1 MVVLWSQSARAALR
15 HAYEHIATDSPQAAQ
30 AVINEIVDATLI
42 LVQHPERHHPDKFKK
57 NNDGNWRA
65 FELHRYRI
73 SYKVTDKDIRIVRV
87 RHTSRN
93 PLEY

>member
-1 MVVLWSQSARAALR
+1 MVVLWSQSAKIALR
-15 HAYEHIATDSPQAAQ
+15 QAFEYIAIDSPQAAQ

-57 NNDGNWRA
+57 NNDGSWRA

-73 SYKVTDKDIRIVRV
+73 SYKVTDKHIRVVRM
-87 RHTSRN
+87 RHISRN

>member
-42 LVQHPERHHPDKFKK
+42 QVQHPERHHPDK
-57 NNDGNWRA
+57 
-65 FELHRYRI
+65 
-73 SYKVTDKDIRIVRV
+73 
-87 RHTSRN
+87 
-93 PLEY
+93 

>member
-1 MVVLWSQSARAALR
+1 MVVLWSQSAKNALR
-15 HAYEHIATDSPQAAQ
+15 QAFEYIATDSPQAAQ

-42 LVQHPERHHPDKFKK
+42 LVQHPERHHLDKFKK
-57 NNDGNWRA
+57 NNDGSWRA

-73 SYKVTDKDIRIVRV
+73 SYKVTEKNIRIVRM

-93 PLEY
+93 PLDY